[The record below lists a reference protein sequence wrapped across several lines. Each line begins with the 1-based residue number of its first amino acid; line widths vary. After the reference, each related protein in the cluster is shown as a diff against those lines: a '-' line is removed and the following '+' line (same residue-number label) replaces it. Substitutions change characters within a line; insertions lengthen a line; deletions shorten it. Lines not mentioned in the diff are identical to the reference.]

1 MAGLPEVGK
10 DKGDI
15 FGIGGFRVAGKRKT
29 KPEETKSR
37 KTLSKME
44 EIALW
49 VASGAQCAI
58 CKKKLIFEDSRVYI
72 NIADKA
78 HIIAHSGDGPR
89 GEFSLK
95 NYSLSEEDLDSIR
108 NLVLLCKDHHHIVDT
123 NPKEWTAEKLFKIK
137 HDHETQIRAKLDCK
151 QAALA
156 VIHKTMDDIPVAIDS
171 ANDADVLVLGKTEYR
186 KVFED
191 FTPEG
196 WEAAKAEVETF
207 YQGVKEAIKLNEYS
221 RVCVFP
227 LSHIP
232 LLVYLGFLIGDKI
245 PVTTFQ
251 YSRDA
256 NHWVGCNPDGK
267 SRLGELQVM
276 STARGKKQLIVSIS
290 VSAPVHQE
298 DIKEVLGASLEN
310 YDELHIRVDNPKI
323 DSVLYIEEV
332 KQVQAAF
339 KHRVEEMHWQN
350 RYEGIHLFVAVPAG
364 LAVEIGRSINANMW
378 CHVNTYN

>member
-1 MAGLPEVGK
+1 MA
-10 DKGDI
+10 
-15 FGIGGFRVAGKRKT
+15 RKRKN
-29 KPEETKSR
+29 KPEEIKSR
-37 KTLSKME
+37 KSLSKME
-44 EIALW
+44 EITLW

-58 CKKKLIFEDSRVYI
+58 CKKKLIFESSRVYI

-89 GEFSLK
+89 GEYSLKDFSLTD
-95 NYSLSEEDLDSIR
+95 EDLDSIR
-108 NLVLLCKDHHHIVDT
+108 NIVLLCKDHHHIVDT
-123 NPKEWTAEKLFKIK
+123 NPTNWTVDKLFKIK
-137 HDHETQIRAKLDCK
+137 HEHEAHIRAKLDCN

-156 VIHKTMDDIPVAIDS
+156 IIHKTMDDTPVAIDLV
-171 ANDADVLVLGKTEYR
+171 NDADALILGKAEYQ
-186 KVFED
+186 KVFDD

-196 WEAAKAEVETF
+196 WKTAKTEVETL
-207 YQGVKEAIKLNEYS
+207 YQEVKEAIKLNVYS

-245 PVTTFQ
+245 PVSTFQ

-267 SRLGELQVM
+267 TRIGELQVV
-276 STARGKKQLIVSIS
+276 SNTRGKKQLIVSIS

-298 DIKEVLGASLEN
+298 DIAEALEASLED
-310 YDELHIRVDNPKI
+310 YDELHISVDNPKI
-323 DSVLYIEEV
+323 DSVLYVEEV
-332 KQVQAAF
+332 KLVQNRF
-339 KHRVEEMHWQN
+339 KYGVEEMHGQN
-350 RYEGIHLFVAVPAG
+350 RYEEIHLFLAVPAG

-378 CHVNTYN
+378 CEVITYNYRFREIPKYKVGVKI

>member
-1 MAGLPEVGK
+1 M
-10 DKGDI
+10 
-15 FGIGGFRVAGKRKT
+15 AGKRKT
-29 KPEETKSR
+29 KSEETKTR

-58 CKKKLIFEDSRVYI
+58 CKKKLIFEDLRVYI

-95 NYSLSEEDLDSIR
+95 NYSLSAEDLDSIR

-123 NPKEWTAEKLFKIK
+123 NHTEWTAEKLFIIK
-137 HDHETQIRAKLDCK
+137 NEHEAQIRAKLDCK
-151 QAALA
+151 QATLA
-156 VIHKTMDDIPVAIDS
+156 VIHKTMDDTPVTIDS
-171 ANDADVLVLGKTEYR
+171 ANNTDALVFGKTEYR
-186 KVFED
+186 KLFED

-196 WEAAKAEVETF
+196 WEAAKAEVEAF
-207 YQGVKEAIKLNEYS
+207 YQEVKETIKLNDYS

-256 NHWVGCNPDGK
+256 NHWIGCNPGGK
-267 SRLGELQVM
+267 SRLGELQIE
-276 STARGKKQLIVSIS
+276 STTQGKKQFIVSIS
-290 VSAPVHQE
+290 MSAPVHKE
-298 DIKEVLGASLEN
+298 DIKAVLGASLDN
-310 YDELHIRVDNPKI
+310 YDELHIKVDNPKI

-332 KQVQAAF
+332 KQVQSAF
-339 KHRVEEMHWQN
+339 KHRVEEMHGQN

-364 LAVEIGRSINANMW
+364 LAVEIGRSINASMW
-378 CHVNTYN
+378 CYVNTYNYRFRETPKYQFAFQI